1 MPRWV
6 FCTLAIASLGLVG
19 CSNWPSQAHR
29 DVTID
34 TIKAEMA
41 SACATAATDPE
52 LFRQLSSQ
60 LSIQEQQL
68 AVMRGQLEVIATE
81 ALTETPIIAAS
92 TPVQACEKVSLVK
105 DVGGD
110 HKIVVGAN
118 EWIYLNPPGHHFQAR
133 IDTGAATSSLNALN
147 VQQFERNGQ
156 RWVSFDLVASDAKTP
171 LHLEAPMVRKVKI
184 RQASYEEIERRPVV
198 ELDVALGNSIMQSTE
213 FTLTDRTQM
222 KYPVLLGRSFLR
234 DLTLVDV
241 AIEFTHPKYE
251 PEQVIDTP

>member
-6 FCTLAIASLGLVG
+6 LSVLALASVVLSG
-19 CSNWPSQAHR
+19 CSHWPSQAHR

-34 TIKAEMA
+34 ALRAEMV
-41 SACATAATDPE
+41 SACKAVTTDPAP
-52 LFRQLSSQ
+52 LQHLSAQLSM
-60 LSIQEQQL
+60 QEQQL
-68 AVMRGQLEVIATE
+68 TVMRAQLEVIATE
-81 ALTETPIIAAS
+81 ALTETPMIVAS
-92 TPVQACEKVSLVK
+92 APVQACEKESLVK

-110 HKIVVGAN
+110 HKIILGAN

-147 VQQFERNGQ
+147 VQQFERNGR

-198 ELDVALGNSIMQSTE
+198 ELDVALGNSIMQTTE

-222 KYPVLLGRSFLR
+222 SYPVLLGRSFLR

-251 PEQVIDTP
+251 PEQVINTP

>member
-6 FCTLAIASLGLVG
+6 CCTLAIASLGLVG

-34 TIKAEMA
+34 AIKAEMA
-41 SACATAATDPE
+41 SACATVSTDPAE
-52 LFRQLSSQ
+52 FRQLSSQ
-60 LSIQEQQL
+60 LSMQEQQL
-68 AVMRGQLEVIATE
+68 AVMRSQLEVIATE
-81 ALTETPIIAAS
+81 ALTETPTIAS
-92 TPVQACEKVSLVK
+92 SSPVRACDNDITKE
-105 DVGGD
+105 VGND
-110 HKIVVGAN
+110 HKVVVGAN

-147 VQQFERNGQ
+147 VQQFERNGR
-156 RWVSFDLVASDAKTP
+156 RWVSFDLLASDAKTP

-198 ELDVALGNSIMQSTE
+198 ELDVALGNSIMQTTE

-222 KYPVLLGRSFLR
+222 SYPVLLGRSFLR

-251 PEQVIDTP
+251 PEQVINTP